1 MTPEQ
6 LADLKNDTTL
16 RKKLAKLMAR
26 ASFRNSKILEDMQ
39 ALGQIS
45 DQEMKLLMA
54 EVVDRSYD
62 FLMELCSPQGAE
74 LVEDLKQREMVSKWN
89 DPEPMIRRRL

>member
-1 MTPEQ
+1 
-6 LADLKNDTTL
+6 
-16 RKKLAKLMAR
+16 MAR
-26 ASFRNSKILEDMQ
+26 DSFRNSKILEDMH

-62 FLMELCSPQGAE
+62 FLMELCSDISKGA
-74 LVEDLKQREMVSKWN
+74 SCS
-89 DPEPMIRRRL
+89 

>member
-1 MTPEQ
+1 MLHPVSEVPSGVQ
-6 LADLKNDTTL
+6 AVAQK
-16 RKKLAKLMAR
+16 
-26 ASFRNSKILEDMQ
+26 DMH

-45 DQEMKLLMA
+45 DQEMKLLVT

-74 LVEDLKQREMVSKWN
+74 LLEDLKQRDVVPKWN
-89 DPEPMIRRRL
+89 DPEPMIFRHL

>member
-1 MTPEQ
+1 MH
-6 LADLKNDTTL
+6 
-16 RKKLAKLMAR
+16 
-26 ASFRNSKILEDMQ
+26 

-54 EVVDRSYD
+54 EIVDHSYD

-74 LVEDLKQREMVSKWN
+74 LVEDLKQRDMVPNWN
-89 DPEPMIRRRL
+89 DPEPMIRRHL